1 VFVRE
6 VSAIFFLYH
15 RSSRPTGEVLANALG
30 LPHGDALPNREI
42 VGVREPLIRWGS
54 RADAWRDNQGE
65 LRVLNSAASIE
76 RASHKLESLELL
88 RDRDIPVPDFDMNA
102 EALVE
107 RAGYPI
113 LGRRFQHA
121 RATDVVLCLQRRDF
135 RRRPRDYYV
144 AYIPTNREYRL
155 HVAGGEVI
163 RVQGK
168 YLDNVEDYLPWV
180 RNFATGHR
188 FRAPSRRLHNA
199 RLKSA
204 VGAVEALG
212 LDFGAVD
219 LIVADDGSHYV
230 LEVNTSP
237 ACSPR
242 TGMAYCN
249 AFARMLDLD
258 LARINYGA
266 FNVLN
271 PEQEERDSE
280 DEVVEHEEVIDEEV
294 FT

>member
-1 VFVRE
+1 M
-6 VSAIFFLYH
+6 FFLYH
-15 RSSRPTGEVLANALG
+15 RRSEPTGRVLAEALNMEHG
-30 LPHGDALPNREI
+30 RMLLGENRLPRG
-42 VGVREPLIRWGS
+42 GLIRWGN
-54 RADAWRDNQGE
+54 RAAPSVDIPA
-65 LRVLNSAASIE
+65 RVLNSAAAIE
-76 RASHKLESLELL
+76 KASQKLLSLELL
-88 RDRDIPVPDFDMNA
+88 KEAGVPVPDFDTDP

-113 LGRRFQHA
+113 LGRRLQHA

-168 YLDNVEDYLPWV
+168 YLDVPRDYEPWV
-180 RNFATGHR
+180 RNFGTGHR
-188 FRAPSRRLHNA
+188 FRAPRRRLHNA
-199 RLKSA
+199 RLNSA
-204 VGAVEALG
+204 VAAVQALG

-219 LIVADDGSHYV
+219 LIVADSGAHYV

-237 ACSPR
+237 SCSPR
-242 TGMAYCN
+242 TGAAYVN
-249 AFARMLDLD
+249 TFARMLGIDED
-258 LARINYGA
+258 GINYGA
-266 FNVLN
+266 LDVLA

-280 DEVVEHEEVIDEEV
+280 DEAPEDYEEDYTDEEV
-294 FT
+294 PQ